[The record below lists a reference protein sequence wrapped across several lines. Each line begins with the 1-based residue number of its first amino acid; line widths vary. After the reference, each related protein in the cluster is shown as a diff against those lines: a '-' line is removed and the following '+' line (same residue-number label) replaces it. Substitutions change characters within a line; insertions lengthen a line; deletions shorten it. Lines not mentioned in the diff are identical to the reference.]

1 MLVMWGVSRG
11 AIGAAHIGSIDMGS
25 AGATWK
31 HNEQYASLLG
41 TSCVRVAAVMV
52 ALATDDF
59 AEYSETSIP
68 ACEMRRLKNI
78 TRDGGRECCI
88 RWGHEPKRAR
98 QPQRQCARNARHVAA
113 KPATES
119 HSVHRTFDAT
129 VHRVCLSKSFFVVE
143 LSGLLPLGSEV
154 HCRVSR

>member
-11 AIGAAHIGSIDMGS
+11 AIGAAHIGIIDMCS

-31 HNEQYASLLG
+31 HSEAYASLLG

-68 ACEMRRLKNI
+68 ACEMRLA
-78 TRDGGRECCI
+78 GGANTN
-88 RWGHEPKRAR
+88 H
-98 QPQRQCARNARHVAA
+98 
-113 KPATES
+113 
-119 HSVHRTFDAT
+119 
-129 VHRVCLSKSFFVVE
+129 
-143 LSGLLPLGSEV
+143 
-154 HCRVSR
+154 